1 MSVTDIPGPRYFGD
15 ESGNFRG
22 LLQGN
27 EQYFGVAVV
36 KGTAIDC
43 ARCPKRAVR
52 RANSVDEAR
61 WTDLTDT
68 QRRRIASCIQSVD
81 GIDGAYVLIER
92 DDIHRI
98 PNNYVLQQD
107 SLPYDNDM
115 VALAGFY
122 GTAIS
127 ELGIQEQSYPQFTF
141 DRCISRSASN
151 QVCDL
156 LEEVGFEGNIEHR
169 ASQAVR
175 GIQLADCVIG
185 AAASDTFDGTNYL
198 DNCNVSDI
206 SSYGLVVLEKTL
218 SDQKAEP

>member
-81 GIDGAYVLIER
+81 GIDGAYVRIER
-92 DDIHRI
+92 DDIHKI

-107 SLPYDNDM
+107 SLPYDNEYGRACRFLWSSNLG
-115 VALAGFY
+115 VRNTRTELPPVHSRSVHLQIGIQSGLRPFGRSRFRGEYRAQSLAGSTRY
-122 GTAIS
+122 TA
-127 ELGIQEQSYPQFTF
+127 
-141 DRCISRSASN
+141 R
-151 QVCDL
+151 
-156 LEEVGFEGNIEHR
+156 
-169 ASQAVR
+169 
-175 GIQLADCVIG
+175 
-185 AAASDTFDGTNYL
+185 
-198 DNCNVSDI
+198 
-206 SSYGLVVLEKTL
+206 
-218 SDQKAEP
+218 